1 MEAKSERL
9 RIERRDDIVHVKF
22 MRCFFDAE
30 MVNNLY
36 SLIGDLEEDKS
47 LRGVVFHLGRVG
59 SRLGPVGRL
68 APSIAQLGT
77 STGMKV
83 FTHLEKALAALER
96 LSRPTVAVL
105 DGPMGSVGLE
115 LALVADLT
123 IATPKTVFYVQ
134 GPEHGFLPGMSLYR
148 LARHVGIGLAKG
160 IMLHR
165 TIVRAHRAQRFGIVD
180 RIVKAPDRALRA
192 ELSRLLALPPT
203 TLNLA
208 RQMLYDGAPMTYQQA
223 YESYKAAQ
231 FHSLHGLASGASPG
245 VGREQQVFSAAE
257 YVIEPIGQWV
267 DAAEPACANEWK
279 IFAAHAVTEGD
290 TDAACI
296 LHRLDQA
303 GIAGAVLY
311 PSTVLGAY
319 ACLSDKAL
327 SALLRR
333 YNDWILE
340 LCAGAPERLRPAV
353 LLNVDEPE
361 TAAAEVRRTAAAGAA
376 AAVIPLF
383 PHNDQRYDNP
393 RYEPL
398 WKVLEKCEVPITL
411 HRGTCRRVG
420 NDPQPFDLAL
430 HRLSDHDPMFD
441 RIFDALEGSYARLA
455 VVAMILS
462 GVFARRPGLHV
473 VTVGFGLSWAPY
485 ALLRL
490 DEQYEVRPERSGEPD
505 KLSGELGGLFE
516 RHAFAIENVGYHFPE
531 EECPSDHFRRHVF
544 VAVDDDPPGFELT
557 DVFSARNILWAGQQ
571 HLLSGGGDLGRIGTR
586 RVQGGLS
593 KEERTTVE
601 RGNAVSLY
609 GFLSDQQLE

>member
-9 RIERRDDIVHVKF
+9 RIGRHDDIVHIKF
-22 MRCFFDAE
+22 MRSLFDAE

-36 SLIGDLEEDKS
+36 SLIGDLEEDRS
-47 LRGVVFHLGRVG
+47 LRGVVFHLGRIG
-59 SRLGPVGRL
+59 SRLGLAGRL
-68 APSIAQLGT
+68 APSIAQLGP
-77 STGMKV
+77 STGMNV

-105 DGPMGSVGLE
+105 DGPIGSVGLE

-123 IATPKTVFYVQ
+123 IATPDTVFYVQ

-148 LARHVGIGLAKG
+148 LARHVGIGLAKR

-165 TIVRAHRAQRFGIVD
+165 TMVPAHQAQRFGIVD
-180 RIVKAPDRALRA
+180 RIVKTPHRALRA
-192 ELSRLLALPPT
+192 ELSHLLALPPA

-208 RQMLYDGAPMTYQQA
+208 RQMLYDAGPMTYQQA

-231 FHSLHGLASGASPG
+231 FHSLHGLATAASPG

-257 YVIEPIGQWV
+257 YVIEPISHWI
-267 DAAEPACANEWK
+267 DAAELACANQWTSLT
-279 IFAAHAVTEGD
+279 AHAVRDGD

-296 LHRLDQA
+296 LHRLDRA

-319 ACLSDKAL
+319 GCLSDKAL

-353 LLNVDEPE
+353 LLDVDELE

-398 WKVLEKCEVPITL
+398 WSVLEQCEIPITL
-411 HRGTCRRVG
+411 HRGTCHRVG
-420 NDPQPFDLAL
+420 NDPQPFDLTL
-430 HRLSDHDPMFD
+430 HRLSGHDPLFD
-441 RIFDALEGSYARLA
+441 QVFDALEGSYARLA

-462 GVFARRPGLHV
+462 GVFARHPGLHV

-505 KLSGELGGLFE
+505 KLAGELGELFE
-516 RHAFAIENVGYHFPE
+516 RHAFAIEGLGYHFPE

-557 DVFSARNILWAGQQ
+557 DVFGARNILWAGQQ
-571 HLLSGGGDLGRIGTR
+571 RLLPGRGDLGSIGIR

-593 KEERTTVE
+593 TEERTTIE
-601 RGNAVSLY
+601 RRNAVSLY
-609 GFLSDQQLE
+609 GFLSDEELG